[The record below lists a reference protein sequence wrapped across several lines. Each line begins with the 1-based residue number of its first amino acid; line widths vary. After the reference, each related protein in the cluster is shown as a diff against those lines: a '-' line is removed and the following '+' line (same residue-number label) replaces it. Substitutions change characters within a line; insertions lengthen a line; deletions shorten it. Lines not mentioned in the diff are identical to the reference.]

1 MNSFTLSNRKNPV
14 RKNLPAFKIRNL
26 IFIVLLWDPVPGV
39 EKIVGPGLGCWLQG
53 TLTSAGA
60 GAGLSPP
67 AEL

>member
-1 MNSFTLSNRKNPV
+1 M
-14 RKNLPAFKIRNL
+14 
-26 IFIVLLWDPVPGV
+26 LLWDPVPGV
-39 EKIVGPGLGCWLQG
+39 EKMVGPGLGCWLQG